1 MQSHTSVGSRHSQRQ
16 KRNPQVKRV
25 SKLKRANNLV
35 KQRERSILRNTLFAF
50 CKSVDTPVALRVWLC
65 FKYGNYAELQT
76 PIDPLSYCNVAD
88 FQKDYV
94 LTEFLSKYIF
104 EDNAETNLQEAALQR
119 FNTAEHLCSETNQL
133 FEAYTSGTA
142 MPLSREV
149 HEVLHL
155 AARKIGE
162 LLGQHDP
169 YQGFD
174 ECKWGPGSTASIS
187 AELASRVTKVCEGRI
202 SVTKDGI
209 APLRAL
215 LSLDR
220 FWLEARGL
228 TCDGPTSF
236 LNIQD
241 HYVVNDFSKLTFVP
255 KNAKT
260 HRIIGA
266 EPTANVF
273 MQLGIAQVL
282 RRALRTVGVKLN
294 DQSVNQRAARQGSIT
309 GKTVTVDESMAS
321 DLVSRELVA
330 FLLPPDWHHV
340 LALVRTP
347 YYYLRSLTGA
357 TLLKGE
363 FQKWSSM
370 GNGYTFELES
380 LIFWALAQASI
391 EISGASGRARI
402 YGDDIILPTKSY
414 RLLSDVFKFTGFLVN
429 EEKTHT
435 EGYFRESCGEHYFNG
450 YCVTPVFQRDR
461 VTSLSEL
468 IRLHNRLYR
477 LNDDLNGAPKLL
489 YYNQPWRRHLKVHPI
504 RVYGIE
510 LDAVLA
516 TIRREVEFVYGQ
528 CGICFYQPKTWEGD
542 GGIIV
547 DGLTFRRHVVTVCGP
562 GVIPL
567 VPALIA
573 TPHLREADTMA
584 LYALSLRF
592 GSAPPEMPQGY
603 EGVRVKVVS
612 YRRGYKA
619 VY

>member
-1 MQSHTSVGSRHSQRQ
+1 MQSHTNVGSRHSQRI
-16 KRNPQVKRV
+16 KREKQVKRI
-25 SKLKRANNLV
+25 SKLKRANKLV
-35 KQRERSILRNTLFAF
+35 KQRELSILRNTLFAF
-50 CKSVDTPVALRVWLC
+50 CKSIDTPVALRVWLC
-65 FKYGNYAELQT
+65 FKYGCYAELQA

-104 EDNAETNLQEAALQR
+104 EDNAEIHLQEAALQR
-119 FNTAEHLCSETNQL
+119 FNTAEHLCSETNIL
-133 FEAYTSGTA
+133 FEAYTSGAA

-215 LSLDR
+215 LSLDP

-236 LNIQD
+236 LDIHD

-282 RRALRTVGVKLN
+282 RRALRSVGVNLN
-294 DQSVNQRAARQGSIT
+294 DQSINQRAARQSSIT

-321 DLVSRELVA
+321 DLVSRELVG
-330 FLLPPDWHHV
+330 FLLPPDWHYV

-347 YYYLRSLTGA
+347 YYYLRSEGA

-363 FQKWSSM
+363 FHKWSSM

-380 LIFWALAQASI
+380 LIFWALAQSSI
-391 EISGASGRARI
+391 EISGVSGRARI

-414 RLLSDVFKFTGFLVN
+414 RLLSDVFRFTGFLVN

-450 YCVTPVFQRDR
+450 FCVTPVFQRDR

-477 LNDDLNGAPKLL
+477 LNAEMNGAPKLIH
-489 YYNQPWRRHLKVHPI
+489 YDQPWRRHFKMHPI

-510 LDAVLA
+510 LDTVLS
-516 TIRREVEFVYGQ
+516 TIRREVENVFEQ
-528 CGICFYQPKTWEGD
+528 CGIHFYQPNYWEGD

-567 VPALIA
+567 VPALVA

-592 GSAPPEMPQGY
+592 GSAPPEMPQGF